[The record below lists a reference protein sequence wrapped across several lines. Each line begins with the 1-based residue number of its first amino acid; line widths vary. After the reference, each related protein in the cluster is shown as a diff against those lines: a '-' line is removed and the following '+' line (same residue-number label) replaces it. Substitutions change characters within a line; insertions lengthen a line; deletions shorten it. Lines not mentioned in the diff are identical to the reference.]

1 MHLKSGLTIEVAF
14 GGSGFIRE
22 VAIGGSG
29 FIREV
34 AIGGSG
40 IIKRGTIVLFFKLKN
55 QSLLYF

>member
-1 MHLKSGLTIEVAF
+1 VHLKSGLTIEVAF
-14 GGSGFIRE
+14 
-22 VAIGGSG
+22 GGSG